1 MHISLPK
8 SSHYHLNHNILKF
21 LFCIC
26 NVRKIKETH
35 IKTSI
40 KKQQQHNND
49 GTNEKQND
57 SKQWLSSN
65 LRVRNGALVLAAGV
79 ASPDGLSRTWQSLH
93 RARGVCYAAL
103 GYKGFSIINCS
114 FVPLEEYLFEVDCK
128 FKFRTN
134 ICTNTLHSPSA
145 LIIQTM

>member
-1 MHISLPK
+1 M
-8 SSHYHLNHNILKF
+8 
-21 LFCIC
+21 
-26 NVRKIKETH
+26 T
-35 IKTSI
+35 
-40 KKQQQHNND
+40 
-49 GTNEKQND
+49 
-57 SKQWLSSN
+57 LSSN

-93 RARGVCYAAL
+93 RAREVCYAAL

-145 LIIQTM
+145 LIIQNASVVSLTISDVRKIYMFGIIR